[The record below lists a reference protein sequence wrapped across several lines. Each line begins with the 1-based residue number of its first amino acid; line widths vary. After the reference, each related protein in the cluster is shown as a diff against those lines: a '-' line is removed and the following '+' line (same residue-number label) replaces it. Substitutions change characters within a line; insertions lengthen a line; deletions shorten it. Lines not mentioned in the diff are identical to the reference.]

1 MFSNLLGSLTQ
12 FQIFI
17 FFYYSPP
24 EFNLFWNFG
33 FWYLRKVKNFQI
45 SIYMRFGGI
54 ANSAWGGGFWG
65 PAPGAR
71 VNLFDSDPK
80 PFHQSDTE
88 HLFGIVS
95 SHIC

>member
-1 MFSNLLGSLTQ
+1 
-12 FQIFI
+12 
-17 FFYYSPP
+17 
-24 EFNLFWNFG
+24 
-33 FWYLRKVKNFQI
+33 
-45 SIYMRFGGI
+45 MRFGGI
-54 ANSAWGGGFWG
+54 ANSAWGGGFGG